1 MRSRWL
7 VPRTVVAVI
16 LCEIMRLKQLGAFDD
31 TLTCHQPG
39 ADAIL
44 EKRSNIQ
51 RASLFPSDTKRL
63 EP

>member
-16 LCEIMRLKQLGAFDD
+16 LCENMRLKQLGAFED

-44 EKRSNIQ
+44 EAQ
-51 RASLFPSDTKRL
+51 
-63 EP
+63 